1 MDRKDTTFLK
11 NLSFEN
17 RGKRQTIQYPSI
29 MGILNITPD
38 SFYDGGKY
46 LSEKLVLERVNV
58 MLNEGADIIDIGAYS
73 SRPGASD
80 ISVKE
85 EQTRINQFLPI
96 ISKEFPNAVL
106 SIDTF
111 RSSVADM
118 AVNQGASIV
127 NDISAGTADIGMMK
141 KVAELKVPYIL
152 MHMKGNPA
160 NMQKN
165 TDYSNVKSE
174 VFNFLSERVKEAE
187 ISGIK
192 DIVIDPGFGFGKN
205 LNQNYELLKALKEF
219 KTLNRPILVGLSR
232 KSMINNLLGV
242 TPEKALNGST
252 VLNTIALLNGAS
264 ILRVH
269 DIKEAKEA
277 MKIVS
282 FIQKV

>member
-1 MDRKDTTFLK
+1 
-11 NLSFEN
+11 
-17 RGKRQTIQYPSI
+17 
-29 MGILNITPD
+29 MGILNTTPD